1 MEKKWVLYIL
11 LCKDDT
17 FYTGITDDLKRRL
30 AMHRAGKG
38 AKYTRGRSP
47 LILVYKEECQSH
59 SDALKRECFVK
70 KLKRAEKEEL
80 IKAYE
85 ITAAE

>member
-17 FYTGITDDLKRRL
+17 FYTGITDDLERRL

-47 LILVYKEECQSH
+47 LILVYQEECQSH

-70 KLKRAEKEEL
+70 TLKRAERDEP

>member
-17 FYTGITDDLKRRL
+17 FYTGITDDLERRL

-59 SDALKRECFVK
+59 SDALKRECFIK